1 MANLIIESSNI
12 RFSFEKEINL
22 MIAVKLR
29 IDEMASPI
37 EVIPVKP
44 IIEN

>member
-1 MANLIIESSNI
+1 MDNLIIESSNI

-22 MIAVKLR
+22 IIAIELR

-37 EVIPVKP
+37 EVISVNP